1 MGVNMTAFVQ
11 ALYRAFY
18 SASEIEILKEL
29 AMFCGAGL
37 LVSLL
42 AMTYGIDLSPGFF

>member
-1 MGVNMTAFVQ
+1 MSTFVRT
-11 ALYRAFY
+11 LYRAFY
-18 SASEIEILKEL
+18 SASEIEILKHL
-29 AMFCGAGL
+29 LMFCGAGL